1 MKSFIG
7 WLIVL
12 GAIIAGGVMGLNTYR
27 ESNREFSYKLE
38 LNKLQ
43 SAFERQSAGLHLLG
57 PEKYQAE
64 IGIHLERYFRDLR
77 KLGKEYPEHQDFE
90 REFKYGEAK
99 VEKGH
104 MNPGQK
110 QARDER
116 IQLTIDLMNKMRQGH
131 YRPLFT
137 GSNNGFR
144 FDIHDIAPA
153 KIDGQDAIKMSYIHW
168 GAFGPVDYQMIE
180 GIFSTPQ
187 VKGEP
192 VEISKLE
199 GAAQP
204 PTLQVKPQR
213 WVLEFMPGLE
223 VGYYLL
229 PRFPRQADGIKLRF
243 DFSQRTIGGSR
254 VPVTVEFPEMK
265 IADAWKIEEGKEW
278 KVDDERLV
286 SDQELEEL
294 GAKPQVSTK

>member
-12 GAIIAGGVMGLNTYR
+12 GVIIAGGVMGLNDYR
-27 ESNREFSYKLE
+27 ERNREFSYNLE

-131 YRPLFT
+131 YRPLFSQ
-137 GSNNGFR
+137 SNNGFR

-153 KIDGQDAIKMSYIHW
+153 KVDGQDAIKMAYIHW

-180 GIFSTPQ
+180 GTFTTPQ
-187 VKGEP
+187 VKGEA
-192 VEISKLE
+192 VQISKLE

-204 PTLQVKPQR
+204 PTLQIKPQR
-213 WVLEFMPGLE
+213 WVREFMPGLE
-223 VGYYLL
+223 VGYYLF

-243 DFSQRTIGGSR
+243 DFTQRTIGGSI
-254 VPVTVEFPEMK
+254 VPVVIDFPEMK

-278 KVDDERLV
+278 KAEERFASDE
-286 SDQELEEL
+286 ELEAL